1 MCVGADVL
9 ASVSA
14 RRMSSIRVRVRR
26 ADAAPEDDDVEV
38 NLTPVSG
45 GWSPQLTAAVADAVE
60 VNVQNAFVSVRF
72 ADGTSEELPA
82 GRAGWFTVK
91 GMENGDVLVVHSGA
105 AAAAAAPA
113 LSPATPQPSST
124 KTPTHSGQG

>member
-1 MCVGADVL
+1 
-9 ASVSA
+9 
-14 RRMSSIRVRVRR
+14 MSSTRVRVRR
-26 ADAAPEDDDVEV
+26 ADAAPGDEDVEV
-38 NLTPVSG
+38 GLTPAPG
-45 GWSPQLTAAVADAVE
+45 GWSPQLTAAVADAVG

-82 GRAGWFTVK
+82 GRAGWLTIK

-105 AAAAAAPA
+105 AAAAAAAAPA
-113 LSPATPQPSST
+113 LSPATPQLSST